1 MAIVK
6 VTKIGNSAGVVLPTE
21 VLARLRVERGD
32 VLHITETADGF
43 QLTPYDPEF
52 AEQIEAGRAAMRKY
66 RNALRELA
74 K

>member
-32 VLHITETADGF
+32 VLHIT
-43 QLTPYDPEF
+43 PYDPEF